1 MLKSKS
7 VMIDDV
13 SYVIT
18 ELSAWAHI
26 QPRDESDDT
35 SSHKWIIKWGLIVNG
50 KTMND
55 DEVLS
60 FLHSVTGPHMH
71 KVEEAIYEFNK
82 ESSEI
87 GKKTLSSP

>member
-18 ELSAWAHI
+18 ELSAWAHM
-26 QPRDESDDT
+26 QPRNESDDT

-50 KTMND
+50 KTMTD

-60 FLHSVTGPHMH
+60 FLQCITGAQLRF
-71 KVEEAIYEFNK
+71 VEEAIYEFNK

-87 GKKTLSSP
+87 GKKTLISP